1 LRGGV
6 PDRTDDDDDDD
17 LCYCDPFALD
27 LPTSDVVTIVSRY
40 DKQQLQA
47 VQEKSKNRPR
57 STNFDFLQDLVLCKA
72 YLITSTVLSKGAGLK
87 GDRFYIAVGLN
98 FRDIDRKVGLKSD
111 KHWRSLRG
119 RWIDQ
124 IKKDMLKFNKY
135 YAKIADP
142 PPTGTMKND
151 WLEQAAK
158 DFHAATG
165 KAFRFMQCV
174 ETIHQIPGYGPLD
187 VVEYREETKADNM
200 AKSRATIPIRVI
212 KYQSPPIP
220 TDANCKDTDLSSLS
234 SCSSAETRPGR
245 SNRFD
250 RSKK

>member
-1 LRGGV
+1 
-6 PDRTDDDDDDD
+6 
-17 LCYCDPFALD
+17 
-27 LPTSDVVTIVSRY
+27 VSRY
-40 DKQQLQA
+40 DKQQLKA

-98 FRDIDRKVGLKSD
+98 FRDIDKKVGLKSD

-135 YAKIADP
+135 YAKIADQP
-142 PPTGTMKND
+142 PSGTVKKD
-151 WLEQAAK
+151 WLDQAAK
-158 DFHAATG
+158 DFQAATG
-165 KAFRFMQCV
+165 KAFRFMECV
-174 ETIHQIPGYGPLD
+174 ETIHQIPGYDPLD
-187 VVEYREETKADNM
+187 VVEYLEETKADNT
-200 AKSRATIPIRVI
+200 AKARATIPISVI
-212 KYQSPPIP
+212 KYQNLPSP
-220 TDANCKDTDLSSLS
+220 TDTKDTDLSSLS